1 VRKLGEKLFEKIE
14 APNNSYVISQKK
26 SPCFFFLSLILKN
39 WEGARKKKMIRLNRE
54 EIQYRSN
61 FFLSKRNRFLK
72 CV

>member
-39 WEGARKKKMIRLNRE
+39 WEGARKKK
-54 EIQYRSN
+54 
-61 FFLSKRNRFLK
+61 
-72 CV
+72 